1 MPGINAADLDL
12 DHVAV
17 GTERQLDVFPRYG
30 DELGGRWEFSHGNPV
45 FDFSQLSFA
54 NGMRVEIL
62 EPTGDDPA
70 NFLRRF
76 LRQSGPGPHHL
87 TYKVRSLDDAIAAA
101 ESMGYAVVSID
112 RADPD
117 CDP

>member
-1 MPGINAADLDL
+1 M
-12 DHVAV
+12 
-17 GTERQLDVFPRYG
+17 
-30 DELGGRWEFSHGNPV
+30 

-62 EPTGDDPA
+62 EPTGDDPT

-101 ESMGYAVVSID
+101 ESMGYAWPTSRSPLPTSRRVSVCSVNSWPV
-112 RADPD
+112 RL
-117 CDP
+117 